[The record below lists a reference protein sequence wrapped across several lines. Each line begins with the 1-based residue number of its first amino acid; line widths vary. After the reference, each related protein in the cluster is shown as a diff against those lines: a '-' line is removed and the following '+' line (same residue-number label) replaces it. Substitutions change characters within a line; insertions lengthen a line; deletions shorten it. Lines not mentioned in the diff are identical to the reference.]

1 MSKLKVHKGIPYEEK
16 RLRQWLQEDGKVVI
30 QTKRDEIR
38 CLVEVHAAHEFTD
51 DVEYRVTYTSAS
63 GKPLY
68 NLGGFDAVWVDFYKR
83 TGKRRIDTGI
93 SINDSFDLTRRTV
106 MAKTKPYDLTGR
118 NVERL
123 YDGREQDPNFPDN
136 PKKKRDKLHFEGTLT
151 GVFWLYDVIDHYGTY
166 ADRRQAMARYAKEF
180 YWFLANPETFVV
192 TADSSN
198 ESIDQAVAQV
208 EEHFEQATGHEFEGL
223 MVKRFYHFWEPRRT
237 NNWMKLKPSGEVDVR
252 IIGWVPGKDGF
263 EGMVGSLI
271 GEAEDGST
279 VSFSG
284 FTLELRKELTKDVE
298 AFYGRWAEVRFMQR
312 DSKGG
317 YRHPA
322 FYRWHPDK

>member
-1 MSKLKVHKGIPYEEK
+1 MSDLQVMKGVAYTEK
-16 RLRQWLQEDGKVVI
+16 RLMEWLQEDGKVVV

-38 CLVEVHAAHEFTD
+38 CIVEIHGRWSDEHSRFETH
-51 DVEYRVTYTSAS
+51 VTYTSAS

-68 NLGGFDAVWVDFYKR
+68 NLECYDQDWMDFYKR
-83 TGKRRIDTGI
+83 TGKKRIDTGVAV
-93 SINDSFDLTRRTV
+93 NDSFDLTRRTV
-106 MAKTKPYDLTGR
+106 TASKKQYHLKGACDETIY
-118 NVERL
+118 E
-123 YDGREQDPNFPDN
+123 GREPDPGRPGKFRNKVYYQGPL
-136 PKKKRDKLHFEGTLT
+136 KA
-151 GVFWLYDVIDHYGTY
+151 VFWLYDIIDHAGTY
-166 ADRRQAMARYAKEF
+166 ADRRIHMAKYAKEY
-180 YWFLANPETFVV
+180 YWMLGCPETFIVEV
-192 TADSSN
+192 QWGDSLT
-198 ESIDQAVAQV
+198 DAVAEV
-208 EEHFEQATGHEFEGL
+208 NSLFESATGAGHEGL
-223 MVKRFYHFWEPRRT
+223 MVKRFYYFWEPRRT
-237 NNWMKLKPSGEVDVR
+237 THWMKMKPKGEVDVR
-252 IIGWVPGKDGF
+252 IVGWVPGKDGF

-298 AFYGRWAEVRFMQR
+298 SFYGRWAEVRFMQR

>member
-1 MSKLKVHKGIPYEEK
+1 MSKLQVMKGIPYEEK
-16 RLRQWLQEDGKVVI
+16 RLRQWFQEDGKVVV

-38 CLVEVHAAHEFTD
+38 CMVEIKYD
-51 DVEYRVTYTSAS
+51 DTSGPYVTYTSAS

-68 NLGGFDAVWVDFYKR
+68 NLSGFDEVWIDFAKS
-83 TGKRRIDTGI
+83 TGKRSIDTGI

-106 MAKTKPYDLTGR
+106 MAKTKPYELTGR
-118 NVERL
+118 T
-123 YDGREQDPNFPDN
+123 EQVIAGE
-136 PKKKRDKLHFEGTLT
+136 KKKDPPHFVGKLT
-151 GVFWLYDVIDHYGTY
+151 GVFWMYDIIDHYGTY
-166 ADRRQAMARYAKEF
+166 ADRRVSMAQYALIYPEF
-180 YWFLANPETFVV
+180 LECPETFVIEAGNSDTV
-192 TADSSN
+192 IPKG
-198 ESIDQAVAQV
+198 EIDLAVAEV
-208 EEHFEQATGHEFEGL
+208 ESHFQHALDCKHEGL
-223 MVKRFYHFWEPRRT
+223 MIKRFYHFWEPRRT
-237 NNWMKLKPSGEVDVR
+237 QHWMKLKPSGEVDVR

-298 AFYGRWAEVRFMQR
+298 SFYGRWAEVRFMQR